1 MIQIILVDD
10 EPLALE
16 YLKSLIEKREDYRVI
31 GAYTDAL
38 QAMKESVNLKPDII
52 ITDINMPFMNGI
64 NLLEH
69 IRMEKLKT
77 RCGKYGEGNLFLS
90 L

>member
-38 QAMKESVNLKPDII
+38 QAVSYTHLQRRILPFILTECRKQNRIVN
-52 ITDINMPFMNGI
+52 MV
-64 NLLEH
+64 
-69 IRMEKLKT
+69 
-77 RCGKYGEGNLFLS
+77 
-90 L
+90 

>member
-31 GAYTDAL
+31 GA
-38 QAMKESVNLKPDII
+38 
-52 ITDINMPFMNGI
+52 
-64 NLLEH
+64 
-69 IRMEKLKT
+69 
-77 RCGKYGEGNLFLS
+77 
-90 L
+90 

>member
-38 QAMKESVNLKPDII
+38 
-52 ITDINMPFMNGI
+52 
-64 NLLEH
+64 
-69 IRMEKLKT
+69 
-77 RCGKYGEGNLFLS
+77 
-90 L
+90 